1 MLKIRY
7 KKNSESNILTS
18 VILVMLMVMS
28 TTLAMMI
35 PTEWDEPATTV
46 DVEYTPMESSPAM
59 QSMNQAGQGSYDGV
73 TTFNNDDV
81 HPSLSDIL
89 WADTGVASGV
99 IHDTAAIEA
108 IMASNNFLVEESNR
122 DDHDND
128 GISDLYD
135 LDDDNDG
142 IYDLLERFD
151 GCYGTDPFDHDN
163 DGISDADDWDDDND
177 GILEGP
183 LDIAALEAQG
193 LDPLNVSTHRY
204 LPEDT
209 IHPWTGTQVG
219 TFYLA
224 DQSPFDHDN
233 DGVTDEDTDG
243 SGAGR
248 FDEDDDNDGRIDQFT
263 WPCDFDNDG
272 VRDYFDEDDDD
283 DGVVDVEDSNP
294 YDATVTTSHTQAG
307 NLFAAPTTWDFIDY
321 RDYSGGVNYVT
332 WEAARVD
339 ANDEFDYA
347 GGATGDG
354 AAGTPSF
361 TDIIDGDL
369 DGDGIPNFIDPDNDN
384 DGTPDSADTDDDNDL
399 ILDMFDP
406 DDDNDGIPDVCV
418 NIDFNNDGLSDY
430 TWTDRSPYE
439 TPGGNTDGKAGL
451 DCELD
456 YDQDLDD
463 DRLRPFDQNY
473 NAIYDWLDPEM
484 GGTTSPDNLGNV
496 LVSGDATN
504 FEYDTDDDNI
514 DNENDSFPLDKA
526 SDVLAWNCPTSANP
540 NPTNPD
546 PRCQTRRASFSQ
558 FNDWDGDGV
567 LNWEDVD
574 DDNDGII
581 DMLDNDWD
589 CDLDNDGDLH
599 AINGALYR
607 DDGPNSID
615 SDIDGD
621 GLANDIDWD
630 DDNDGLSDLFDP
642 DDGNCGLV
650 DADLSDAFQQPAY
663 PVGDGGSLTGG
674 ADNQDYTTNADAY
687 WAMVFLHN
695 PFSEMMLDYNGYDG
709 TTDTE
714 QKNKRT

>member
-35 PTEWDEPATTV
+35 PTDWDEPTTTV
-46 DVEYTPMESSPAM
+46 DVEYSPMESSPAM
-59 QSMNQAGQGSYDGV
+59 QSMNQAGQGSYDGD
-73 TTFNNDDV
+73 TTFNNDNV
-81 HPSLSDIL
+81 HPSLSDIM

-99 IHDTAAIEA
+99 IHDVAAIEA
-108 IMASNNFLVEESNR
+108 IMASNNFLIEESNR

-183 LDIAALEAQG
+183 LDIAALEGQG

-219 TFYLA
+219 AFYLA
-224 DQSPFDHDN
+224 DQNPLDHDN

-272 VRDYFDEDDDD
+272 VRDYFDDDDDD
-283 DGVVDVEDSNP
+283 DGVKDVEDSNP
-294 YDATVTTSHTQAG
+294 YNSSITTSHTQAG

-384 DGTPDSADTDDDNDL
+384 DGTPDSADTDDA
-399 ILDMFDP
+399 
-406 DDDNDGIPDVCV
+406 V
-418 NIDFNNDGLSDY
+418 SY
-430 TWTDRSPYE
+430 THLTLPTTPY
-439 TPGGNTDGKAGL
+439 
-451 DCELD
+451 
-456 YDQDLDD
+456 
-463 DRLRPFDQNY
+463 
-473 NAIYDWLDPEM
+473 
-484 GGTTSPDNLGNV
+484 V
-496 LVSGDATN
+496 
-504 FEYDTDDDNI
+504 
-514 DNENDSFPLDKA
+514 
-526 SDVLAWNCPTSANP
+526 
-540 NPTNPD
+540 
-546 PRCQTRRASFSQ
+546 
-558 FNDWDGDGV
+558 
-567 LNWEDVD
+567 
-574 DDNDGII
+574 
-581 DMLDNDWD
+581 
-589 CDLDNDGDLH
+589 
-599 AINGALYR
+599 
-607 DDGPNSID
+607 
-615 SDIDGD
+615 
-621 GLANDIDWD
+621 
-630 DDNDGLSDLFDP
+630 
-642 DDGNCGLV
+642 
-650 DADLSDAFQQPAY
+650 
-663 PVGDGGSLTGG
+663 
-674 ADNQDYTTNADAY
+674 
-687 WAMVFLHN
+687 
-695 PFSEMMLDYNGYDG
+695 
-709 TTDTE
+709 
-714 QKNKRT
+714 